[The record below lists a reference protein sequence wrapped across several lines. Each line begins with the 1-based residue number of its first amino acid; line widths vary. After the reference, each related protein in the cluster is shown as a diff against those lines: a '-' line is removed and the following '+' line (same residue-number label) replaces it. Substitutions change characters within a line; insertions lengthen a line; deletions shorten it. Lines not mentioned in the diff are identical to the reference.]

1 MAIDQCSEFMDYL
14 AEQASRP
21 GERLPPIPEL
31 ADLLGISTGKLREQ
45 LEVARLLG
53 LVEVRPKTG
62 IRAQPYVFGP
72 GVRISLLYALALDA
86 RQFRKF
92 WLLREHIEVSFWH
105 EAVGMLR
112 PDDVRHLQDLIERA
126 RQKLEGRPVQI
137 PHNEH
142 RDLHMTIYSRLDNPF
157 VSGLL
162 EAYWEAYEAV
172 GLNLYNELSY
182 LERVWKYHKRMV
194 EAIASG
200 DYDDGYR
207 ALIEHADLIH
217 EIPQVPVATDAE
229 SGVPGDAHQ
238 VELKERSQ

>member
-1 MAIDQCSEFMDYL
+1 MAIDQCSEFMTYL
-14 AEQASRP
+14 AERASKP
-21 GERLPPIPEL
+21 GDRLPPIPEL
-31 ADLLGISTGKLREQ
+31 AGLLGISTGKLREQ

-62 IRAQPYVFGP
+62 IRSLPYVFGP
-72 GVRISLLYALALDA
+72 GVRISLLYALGLDPGL
-86 RQFRKF
+86 FRKF

-112 PDDVRHLQDLIERA
+112 GEEIEHLQDLVARA
-126 RQKLEGRPVQI
+126 RQKLEGRPAQI
-137 PHNEH
+137 PHSEH
-142 RDLHMTIYSRLDNPF
+142 RDLHMTIYSRLNNPF

-182 LERVWKYHKRMV
+182 LDRVWEYHGRMV
-194 EAIASG
+194 DAIAKG
-200 DYDDGYR
+200 DYDAGYR

-217 EIPQVPVATDAE
+217 EIPQIPAATDGKPSGITE
-229 SGVPGDAHQ
+229 SRQLEV
-238 VELKERSQ
+238 KERSQ

>member
-1 MAIDQCSEFMDYL
+1 MAIDQCSEFMTYL
-14 AEQASRP
+14 AEQAAAP
-21 GERLPPIPEL
+21 GVRLPPIPEL
-31 ADLLGISTGKLREQ
+31 ADAMGISTGKLREQ

-62 IRAQPYVFGP
+62 IRSLPYVFGP

-86 RQFRKF
+86 GQFRKF

-112 PDDVRHLQDLIERA
+112 PEDISYLQDLVTRA
-126 RQKLEGRPVQI
+126 QRKLAGRPVQI

-142 RDLHMTIYSRLDNPF
+142 RDLHLTIYSRLDNPF

-182 LERVWKYHKRMV
+182 LERVWEYHQRMV
-194 EAIASG
+194 DAISSG
-200 DYDDGYR
+200 DYDEGYR

-217 EIPQVPVATDAE
+217 ELPQIPPADDGRSTMVSSSQQVQ
-229 SGVPGDAHQ
+229 S
-238 VELKERSQ
+238 KERSQ